1 MFVFFKADIIFTF
14 VSGHFT
20 QVVWKGSKEFG
31 VGKALAKDGKTIVV
45 ASYRPAGNMVG
56 KFSENVLPPK
66 DGKIILPVQKG
77 I

>member
-1 MFVFFKADIIFTF
+1 M
-14 VSGHFT
+14 
-20 QVVWKGSKEFG
+20 
-31 VGKALAKDGKTIVV
+31 GKALAKDGKTIVV